1 MLNVGFRRDVAK
13 ADIDASG
20 KKMRYA
26 ISGGLRHRPEPPSEN
41 KKLLLSG
48 RIKMTKQNDAAATMH
63 PAAMMYADEVRAG
76 KLSRREFLSRTTA
89 LGVGAA
95 AAYGLIGLPA
105 PAAAQEAKVGGI
117 LRVGMETKAQKDP
130 RLADWPQ
137 IANVY
142 RGWLEYLIQYNPD
155 GTFEGRLLE
164 SWEANADATEYTM
177 KVRPGV
183 TWNNGDAF
191 TADDVVRMFGR
202 WADGSVEGN
211 AMASRFPGLTESVP
225 VLGADGA
232 ATVNEAGEPV
242 MVTQLREGSVVKVD
256 DMNVKLVMNASDI
269 SIVASVS
276 DYPAAVVHSS
286 YVDGTDPS
294 TNPIGTGPYVP
305 GEISVGQRMTLVRAP
320 ASHVWWG
327 GTAPLDEIHYVDF
340 GTDPSA
346 MVALAGSDEIDTNY
360 ESTGDFIDILDGMGW
375 KKLEAVTAST
385 IVVRMNGATSDLYK
399 DKAVR
404 QAIQRAV
411 DPKVVLELGYN
422 GLGTT
427 AENHHVCPVHPEYAA
442 IPAQTV
448 DAAGLMPALEAA
460 GLGTTELEIISLDD
474 GWEAATTDA
483 VAAQLRDAGAT
494 VKRTVMPGSTF
505 WNDWQKYPFSSTTWN
520 HRPLA
525 VQNMS
530 YAYTS
535 TGSWN
540 ETGMANADFDAAMV
554 KAMSLA
560 DADARREVMV
570 TLETILQDEGVI
582 IQPFWRSL
590 YRHAKEGVNV
600 DMHPSFEHHH
610 YKWSIS

>member
-1 MLNVGFRRDVAK
+1 
-13 ADIDASG
+13 
-20 KKMRYA
+20 
-26 ISGGLRHRPEPPSEN
+26 
-41 KKLLLSG
+41 
-48 RIKMTKQNDAAATMH
+48 MTKMQKIEAPLH
-63 PAAMMYADEVRAG
+63 PAALMHAQEVRDG
-76 KLSRREFLSRTTA
+76 KLSRREFLTRTTA
-89 LGVGAA
+89 LGVSTVV
-95 AAYGLIGLPA
+95 AYGLLGLDA
-105 PAAAQEAKVGGI
+105 PVSAEAHAKVGGI
-117 LRVGMETKAQKDP
+117 LRVAMETRAPKDP

-142 RGWLEYLIQYNPD
+142 RGWLEYLVQYNPD

-164 SWEANADATEYTM
+164 SWEANADATEYTL

-183 TWNNGDAF
+183 KWNNGEAF
-191 TADDVVRMFGR
+191 TADDVVRNFGR

-211 AMASRFPGLTESVP
+211 AMASRFPGLSESVAAMN
-225 VLGADGA
+225 ADGTA
-232 ATVNEAGEPV
+232 KVDEAGAAV
-242 MVTQLREGSVVKVD
+242 MVTQLRAGSVVKVD
-256 DMNVKLVMNASDI
+256 DSTVKLMMSVPDI
-269 SIVASVS
+269 AIVATIS
-276 DYPAAVVHSS
+276 DYPSAIVHASF
-286 YVDGTDPS
+286 VDGSDPA
-294 TNPIGTGPYVP
+294 TNAIGTGPYVP
-305 GEISVGQRMTLVRAP
+305 GEIMVGQKMTLVRAP
-320 ASHVWWG
+320 AEHVWWG
-327 GTAPLDEIHYVDF
+327 GTAPLDEIHYIDF

-346 MVALAGSDEIDTNY
+346 MVALFGSDEVDVNY
-360 ESTGDFIDILDGMGW
+360 ESTGDYIAILDGMGM
-375 KKLEAVTAST
+375 KKLEAVTAAT
-385 IVVRMNGATSDLYK
+385 IVVRMNGATSELYK

-404 QAIQRAV
+404 QAIQKAV

-422 GLGTT
+422 GLGTP

-442 IPAQTV
+442 IPAQV
-448 DAAGLMPALEAA
+448 IDAAGLMPALTAA
-460 GLGTTELEIISLDD
+460 GLAETELEIISLDD

-483 VAAQLRDAGAT
+483 VAAQLRDAGAK

-525 VQNMS
+525 IQNMD

-540 ETGMANADFDAAMV
+540 ETGMANADFDAAMA
-554 KAMSLA
+554 KAKSLA

-570 TLETILQDEGVI
+570 TMETILQDEGVI

-610 YKWSIS
+610 YKWSLS